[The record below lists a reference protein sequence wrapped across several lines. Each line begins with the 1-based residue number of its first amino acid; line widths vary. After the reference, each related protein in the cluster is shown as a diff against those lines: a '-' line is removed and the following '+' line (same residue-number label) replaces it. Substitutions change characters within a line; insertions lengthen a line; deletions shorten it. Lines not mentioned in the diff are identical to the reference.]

1 MNRAGPG
8 AALRSTLVLA
18 GLTLAGW
25 LSGRL
30 GAWTVGLGA
39 VVVFSFGG
47 WSFVRW
53 WRSPERWPGRVV
65 RRGAGSDAAHWLVD
79 VPPPAA
85 AAAES
90 LAARLA
96 GRGASATFFLTPGA
110 SALARRLRLAGHCVG
125 WLGVPEAGDAE
136 LAERL
141 ALWRP
146 ARGVAGA
153 GEHRRA
159 AALGLRAVAP
169 TLALPVAPS
178 GLQPVATDL
187 VLVPAALP
195 PAVLDVWL
203 EDHERRAIRLCGL
216 RAE

>member
-1 MNRAGPG
+1 MNGAWPG

-39 VVVFSFGG
+39 GVAVSFGAWNLVG
-47 WSFVRW
+47 W

-65 RRGAGSDAAHWLVD
+65 RRGADSDAVHWMVD
-79 VPPPAA
+79 VPPAA
-85 AAAES
+85 ATVAAS

-96 GRGASATFFLTPGA
+96 ERGASATFFLTPGA
-110 SALARRLRLAGHCVG
+110 SRLAGELHLAGHGVA
-125 WLGVPEAGDAE
+125 WLGVPPPDDPE
-136 LAERL
+136 LAERQ

-146 ARGVAGA
+146 GRAVAGA

-159 AALGLRAVAP
+159 AALGLGAVAP

-178 GLQPVATDL
+178 GLQPVATDI

-195 PAVLDVWL
+195 PAVLDAWL
-203 EDHERRAIRLCGL
+203 EDHERRAIRLRGL
-216 RAE
+216 RSE

>member
-1 MNRAGPG
+1 MNPTRRG

-30 GAWTVGLGA
+30 GAWTVVLGA
-39 VVVFSFGG
+39 VVVVSFGG
-47 WSFVRW
+47 WSFARW

-65 RRGAGSDAAHWLVD
+65 RRGADSDAAHWLVD

-85 AAAES
+85 TAAES

-96 GRGASATFFLTPGA
+96 ERGASATFFLPPGA
-110 SALARRLRLAGHCVG
+110 SALARRLHLAGHGVA
-125 WLGVPEAGDAE
+125 WLGVPAPDDAE

-146 ARGVAGA
+146 VRAVAGA
-153 GEHRRA
+153 SEHRRA
-159 AALGLRAVAP
+159 AALRLRAVAP
-169 TLALPVAPS
+169 TLALPLAPS
-178 GLQPVATDL
+178 GLQPVATDV

-203 EDHERRAIRLCGL
+203 KDHEQRAIRLRGL